1 MFRLLCYGKEE
12 KPQSPLFAM
21 VSATTVS
28 RIRQCRRL
36 FRNRPPANPA
46 RSLGGSFL
54 RSAGKGGCSNAVI
67 AIFPA
72 SVGGGRGAAK
82 TAAATLEQKSFLP
95 PPLFLLP
102 MCICKSQSRKGSA
115 HKSKFFP
122 LLSVRS
128 FCPAAAAAT
137 QNIRIWRRRSFP
149 KRRGRSPMPFLSFS
163 FFPLPSSRKPLP
175 AKTFFPPPPL
185 SLSLLNHHSSAKRN
199 EGEGESSPSPFP
211 PPPPSS
217 SALFDFHHDF
227 SSSSSAPHTCKAS
240 EAAKR
245 NGLETHLFLPSSS
258 FAREA

>member
-1 MFRLLCYGKEE
+1 MRETPFHISHQLRERKVQPKLFYFLRENGVSACESNNRAFTCFVFFCYGKEE

-28 RIRQCRRL
+28 RIRQCRRRL
-36 FRNRPPANPA
+36 FRNRPPANPP

-102 MCICKSQSRKGSA
+102 MCICKSQSLFGSA
-115 HKSKFFP
+115 HKSKFFL

-149 KRRGRSPMPFLSFS
+149 KKRGRSPMPFLSF
-163 FFPLPSSRKPLP
+163 FFL
-175 AKTFFPPPPL
+175 
-185 SLSLLNHHSSAKRN
+185 
-199 EGEGESSPSPFP
+199 SSPV
-211 PPPPSS
+211 
-217 SALFDFHHDF
+217 
-227 SSSSSAPHTCKAS
+227 K
-240 EAAKR
+240 
-245 NGLETHLFLPSSS
+245 
-258 FAREA
+258 